1 MSPNSTP
8 DLYEEYPLVLT
19 TGGRDFVS
27 FHSEHRQ
34 MPTLRSITPDPLV
47 TINPKTA
54 AAHGIKAGDYVC
66 IENPLGKC
74 VERARLSNE
83 VPERVIHATHG
94 WWYPEEDGEYPN
106 LFGTWKS
113 NVNKLV
119 PMYKVGATGYGAPY
133 KNVLAKIYKVD
144 GYDAA
149 KGAPESYVP
158 RESRGPESM
167 TGGAPQPLS
176 YETIHQG

>member
-1 MSPNSTP
+1 
-8 DLYEEYPLVLT
+8 
-19 TGGRDFVS
+19 
-27 FHSEHRQ
+27 

-74 VERARLSNE
+74 VERARVSNE
-83 VPERVIHATHG
+83 VPERVVHAEHG
-94 WWYPEEDGEYPN
+94 WWYPEDDPEYPE
-106 LFGTWKS
+106 LYGVWKS
-113 NVNKLV
+113 NINKLV